1 MLSDTKT
8 KDSAVPLNILAHFVA
23 TYS

>member
-1 MLSDTKT
+1 MLLDTKT
-8 KDSAVPLNILAHFVA
+8 ENAAVPLNILARFVA